1 MDSPAVWAFIW
12 LAVAASFGVGEI
24 LLAGSF
30 FLVPFA
36 VGALVA
42 SIVSFLGAPVLVGWV
57 LFIVVSIA
65 VFLALKPLAK
75 RLDKALPNPI
85 GIGANRL
92 IGAQGQVHADIPRGS
107 NNTGLIRVG
116 GEEWLAEGRDG
127 MGVPSGTQVRV
138 LEVRGT
144 RVIVEPADQTGIPG
158 LS

>member
-12 LAVAASFGVGEI
+12 LTVAASFGVGEI
-24 LLAGSF
+24 LVAGTF

-75 RLDKALPNPI
+75 RLDRALPNPI

-92 IGAQGQVHADIPRGS
+92 IGALGLVHADIPSGS
-107 NNTGLIRVG
+107 SNTGLIRIG
-116 GEEWLAEGRDG
+116 GEEWQAEGRDG
-127 MGVPSGTQVRV
+127 MGVPSGTQIRI
-138 LEVRGT
+138 LEIRGT
-144 RVIVEPADQTGIPG
+144 RVIVEPADQTGISG